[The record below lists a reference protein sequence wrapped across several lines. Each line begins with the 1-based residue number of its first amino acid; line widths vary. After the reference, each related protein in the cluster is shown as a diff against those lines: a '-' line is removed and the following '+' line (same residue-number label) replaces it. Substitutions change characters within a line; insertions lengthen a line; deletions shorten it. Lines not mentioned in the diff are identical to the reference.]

1 MAVSSHPFL
10 MKIDMRKI
18 IVLILGLGL
27 SVLAFGQNPDA
38 PVNWH
43 LKDQASDQLQGV
55 SVEKSYTE
63 LLSGKEKR
71 EVVVAI
77 LDSGVD
83 IYHEDLKGAIW
94 VNENEISGNGID
106 DDKNGYI
113 DDVNGWSFIG
123 GAEGDVEFD
132 NLEFT
137 RIFIDLNKKFVGKTE
152 KTIDKKNKK
161 EFERYLV
168 FKKQF
173 DDRLS
178 EAEAAYNEFMQVYM
192 AYEQAQALMQE
203 LTRKGNPTIEE
214 ISNVETSNEMEEA
227 FKGFV
232 LEVKTT
238 GAESQLEEGKA
249 HFENTLKYMYNLD
262 FDSRHIV
269 GDNYAD
275 TSEKNYGNNNVK
287 GPESTHGTHV
297 AGIVSALRDNGIGA
311 QGINDSNVKIMS
323 VRVVPNG
330 DERDK
335 DVANAIRYAA
345 DNGADIINMSF
356 GKSYSPQKSVVDEAV
371 AYASSKGVLLI
382 HAAGNSSKNIDN
394 KDNFPNKKPLKGK
407 CVKSWIEVGSSTW
420 TPAELMISDFSNYG
434 KKSVDIFAPGSDIY
448 STTPENEYKM
458 LSGTS
463 MAAPVVTG
471 VAALVMTYYPELTAQ
486 EVKDILIN
494 SAADFKKLRV
504 DIPGESQELVK
515 FKKLGKNGG
524 VVNAY
529 NAIRLAQEKK
539 Q

>member
-1 MAVSSHPFL
+1 
-10 MKIDMRKI
+10 MRKI
-18 IVLILGLGL
+18 ILMILGTTLC
-27 SVLAFGQNPDA
+27 VLAFSQNPDA
-38 PVNWH
+38 TVNWH
-43 LKDQASDQLQGV
+43 LKDQATDKLQGV
-55 SVEKSYTE
+55 SLERCYKE
-63 LLSGKEKR
+63 LLSGKEKY

-83 IYHEDLKGAIW
+83 IYHEDLEGCIW
-94 VNENEISGNGID
+94 VNKNEVSGNGID

-137 RIFIDLNKKFVGKTE
+137 RIFIDLKKRFDGKTK

-161 EFERYLV
+161 EFEQYLV
-168 FKKQF
+168 FEKQF
-173 DDRLS
+173 EKRLS
-178 EAEAAYNEFMQVYM
+178 EAEAEFNEFMQVYM
-192 AYEQAQALMQE
+192 AYEQAKSLMQE

-232 LEVKTT
+232 LEVKTA
-238 GAESQLEEGKA
+238 GAESQFEEGKA

-262 FDSRHIV
+262 FDSRAIV

-275 TSEKNYGNNNVK
+275 TTEKYYGNNNVK
-287 GPESTHGTHV
+287 GPDSRHGTHV
-297 AGIVSALRDNGIGA
+297 AGIVSALRDNGVGA
-311 QGINDSNVKIMS
+311 QGINSSNVKIMS

-356 GKSYSPQKSVVDEAV
+356 GKSYSPQKPAVDQAV
-371 AYASSKGVLLI
+371 TYAESKGVLLI
-382 HAAGNSSKNIDN
+382 HAAGNSSKNIDKN
-394 KDNFPNKKPLKGK
+394 DNFPNKKPLKGK
-407 CVKSWIEVGSSTW
+407 CVESWIEVGSSTW
-420 TPAELMISDFSNYG
+420 VPAEYMVSDFSNYG
-434 KKSVDIFAPGSDIY
+434 KKSIDIFAPGSDIY
-448 STTPENEYKM
+448 STVPENGYEM

-471 VAALVMTYYPELTAQ
+471 VAALIMSYYPELKAQ
-486 EVKDILIN
+486 EVKNILIN
-494 SAADFKKLRV
+494 SAADFKEARI
-504 DIPGESQELVK
+504 DIPGESQDLVK
-515 FKKLGKNGG
+515 FKRLGKNGG

-529 NAIRLAQEKK
+529 NAIRLAQENK
-539 Q
+539 

>member
-1 MAVSSHPFL
+1 
-10 MKIDMRKI
+10 MRKI

-434 KKSVDIFAPGSDIY
+434 KKSIDIFAPGSDIY

>member
-434 KKSVDIFAPGSDIY
+434 KKSIDIFAPGSDIY

>member
-297 AGIVSALRDNGIGA
+297 AGIVSALRDNGMGA